1 MDLFQNAITVV
12 LFFLILGTLVV
23 IHELGHFVTAR
34 MANVRVLEFGI
45 GFPPRAKVLRSSGDT
60 LYTLNW
66 LPIGGFVKLEG
77 EDGDEGD
84 DPRSFVNQ
92 PLRTRLVILLA
103 GVAMNLVLA
112 LAIFL
117 LIAMIATPLFA
128 LRFNAVEPGS
138 PAARAGLQPGDA
150 IVSIDGKTYEL
161 FGRYVGQT
169 DQITDLRARAG
180 ETVVLGIERQNGRRD
195 DVTVTL
201 RPRSEVDAD
210 TGPLGIPATVDAPY
224 EAHFYG
230 AYTQHDPVT
239 AARIAV
245 QETVSWFGLILE
257 GLGNVFASFVT
268 NPTAPPAGVSGPI
281 GIAQQIGIVFWGQGP
296 VMTLYVAGILSANL
310 ALVNA
315 LPFPPLD
322 GGRMLMMV
330 LKRLFGR
337 RISIQAERVTY
348 LVGFVFL
355 MAFLV
360 WVTYFDII
368 RGGAT

>member
-1 MDLFQNAITVV
+1 MDLFQNVVAVV

-45 GFPPRAKVLRSSGDT
+45 GFPPRAKVLRASGET

-84 DPRSFVNQ
+84 DPRSFVNA

-103 GVAMNLVLA
+103 GVVMNLLLA
-112 LAIFL
+112 LGIFL
-117 LIAMIATPLFA
+117 VIAWLATPLFA
-128 LRFNAVEPGS
+128 LRFQMVEPGS
-138 PAARAGLQPGDA
+138 PAAKAGLQPGDA
-150 IVSIDGKTYEL
+150 IVSIDGKRYEL

-169 DQITDLRARAG
+169 DQITDLRAKAG
-180 ETVVLGIERQNGRRD
+180 QTVVLEIKHQNGRLD
-195 DVTVTL
+195 EVTVPL
-201 RPRSEVDAD
+201 RLIEGDK
-210 TGPLGIPATVDAPY
+210 GPLGIPSTPDAPY
-224 EAHFYG
+224 EADFYG
-230 AYTQHDPVT
+230 AYTGHDPLT
-239 AARIAV
+239 AAGIAA
-245 QETVSWFGLILE
+245 QETVTWFGLILD
-257 GLGNVFASFVT
+257 GLGGVVRSFVT
-268 NPTAPPAGVSGPI
+268 NPTAPPAGVTGPI

-330 LKRLFGR
+330 LKRLFGQ
-337 RISIQAERVTY
+337 RISLKAERLTY
-348 LVGFVFL
+348 FVGFAFL